1 MEMVDLFPDG
11 CTTVGCT
18 TIGGNVVEAPS
29 TAFPRTLDQPAEAKR
44 AVITP
49 FPDITSTVFAPL
61 EDIDLAAALIV
72 GLALQLGPDFLL
84 APAGLV
90 SDKGIRPGYALEAV
104 IGSVLT
110 PDDQWLRD
118 RREELATTAPLVVRA
133 PIFALFVAAGLL
145 VSRLLLVAL
154 EDQSFVVSLGIC
166 ACIGAGFLEVIR
178 EPLPTREER
187 DTQAGLIDEFMVFA
201 VDEVAVGGRCHETEI
216 VRAFRAFYPRYRSRD
231 MARSADGES
240 LDDSTI
246 RDLVRT
252 WNSQIGR
259 PGERTSSGYWKGI
272 SLKAQRPSG
281 SGAAT
286 ATVR

>member
-1 MEMVDLFPDG
+1 MVDLFPDG
-11 CTTVGCT
+11 CLTVGCA

-29 TAFPRTLDQPAEAKR
+29 TAFPSTLDQPLEAKR

-49 FPDITSTVFAPL
+49 FPDTAATVFAPL
-61 EDIDLAAALIV
+61 EDIDLAAALTV

-110 PDDQWLRD
+110 PDAQWLRD
-118 RREELATTAPLVVRA
+118 RRENLAASAPLVVRA

-145 VSRLLLVAL
+145 TSRLLVVAL
-154 EDQSFVVSLGIC
+154 EDQSFVVSVGIC

-187 DTQAGLIDEFMVFA
+187 DTEARLLDEFFVFA
-201 VDEVAVGGRCHETEI
+201 VDELAVGGRCHEREI
-216 VRAFRAFYPRYRSRD
+216 VRAFRSYYPRYRNRD
-231 MARSADGES
+231 MGRSADGES
-240 LDDSTI
+240 LDDTTI

-252 WNSQIGR
+252 WNAQIGR

-272 SLKAQRPSG
+272 SLAEPRPSG
-281 SGAAT
+281 SGAAAT
-286 ATVR
+286 TVR